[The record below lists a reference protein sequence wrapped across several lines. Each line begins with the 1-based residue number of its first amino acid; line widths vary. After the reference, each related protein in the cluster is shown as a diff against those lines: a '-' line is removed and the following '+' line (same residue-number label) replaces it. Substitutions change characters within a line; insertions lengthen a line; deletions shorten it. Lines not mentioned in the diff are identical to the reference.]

1 MGMIRGTD
9 NYSIDIL
16 AHFFEHFAEVIIF
29 LSLGELFT
37 LLAKGV
43 IIDIA
48 ETNHF
53 AKSARLIDVATT
65 FATNAYASKAK
76 AFKSRFLFLCASNA
90 TCQPKASPSNGSL
103 FNKTTTIRL
112 SNHFKSLLNINNK
125 NSTTSGIE
133 VVKGWIRI

>member
-29 LSLGELFT
+29 LGLGELFT

-48 ETNHF
+48 EANHF
-53 AKSARLIDVATT
+53 AKGACLINIATT
-65 FATNAYASKAK
+65 LTTNAYASKAK
-76 AFKSRFLFLCASNA
+76 TFKSRFLFLCASNA
-90 TCQPKASPSNGSL
+90 TCQPKASTSNGSL
-103 FNKTTTIRL
+103 FNKTTTIRF
-112 SNHFKSLLNINNK
+112 SNHFDCS
-125 NSTTSGIE
+125 
-133 VVKGWIRI
+133 